1 MITKNH
7 YTKCC
12 VWSRVGPGAGSKG
25 WFLSVVSVSVWL
37 LLAWLDERPEGGRQ
51 QRLWRKAP
59 QNYKMLRYNNYNRR
73 IRKRD
78 NDERYN
84 KKTATA
90 ASAELPQT
98 GFVFFSTVQYPQKQQ
113 NTTHR
118 GMISTWMWTW
128 SHFLAVQFT
137 WGKYNYCS
145 QEVALLVIS
154 RKYLY

>member
-7 YTKCC
+7 YT
-12 VWSRVGPGAGSKG
+12 GSKG
-25 WFLSVVSVSVWL
+25 WFRSVVWVSVWL

-59 QNYKMLRYNNYNRR
+59 QNYKMLRYNNYNHRR

-113 NTTHR
+113 NTTHW

-145 QEVALLVIS
+145 QEVAGIIS

>member
-1 MITKNH
+1 MLCVITSWPRGRQQGLISVCRLSLSL
-7 YTKCC
+7 TA
-12 VWSRVGPGAGSKG
+12 AG
-25 WFLSVVSVSVWL
+25 
-37 LLAWLDERPEGGRQ
+37 LAWWATRGRR

-59 QNYKMLRYNNYNRR
+59 QNYKMLRYNNYNSR

-84 KKTATA
+84 KKTAT

-154 RKYLY
+154 RKYVY